1 MVTHISARATST
13 ATQCQCSVTGSIKCG
28 AWPPSLWI
36 TPWNSSSLSSAQ
48 SNVARRSCHTVHYLM
63 NVKLG
68 FVAMFEI
75 NVNLLCYRII
85 WFYFIFIYEFSFL
98 SFYCVYVFYPCTR
111 LFSVWTPVPQIEKLF
126 FHLTYLLLFLCFLD
140 YAMSNRKLLEHIKLL
155 ELTAFFCLFWNYA
168 QHRRITVCHL
178 QWLFKSK

>member
-48 SNVARRSCHTVHYLM
+48 SNVARLPCNTVHYLM

-111 LFSVWTPVPQIEKLF
+111 LFCVNPSSTDWEVIF
-126 FHLTYLLLFLCFLD
+126 SSYLSFIIFMYFRL
-140 YAMSNRKLLEHIKLL
+140 RKENY
-155 ELTAFFCLFWNYA
+155 WN
-168 QHRRITVCHL
+168 TLNC
-178 QWLFKSK
+178 WK